1 MHYTTTTEIAR
12 KGSKVFKDIN
22 YSTVLNN
29 NTDIGMIIWWELYK
43 LILERWILDDLL
55 EDLEMAN
62 NSANLKEKYK
72 ESSKSWL
79 SNLVI

>member
-1 MHYTTTTEIAR
+1 MNYTTTTEIAR

-22 YSTVLNN
+22 YATVLNN

-43 LILERWILDDLL
+43 LILERWILNDLL
-55 EDLEMAN
+55 EDLEMDN
-62 NSANLKEKYK
+62 NSANLREKYK